1 MLHLSDKGGSFK
13 NMEMTKYHKIPSGS
27 HNGSH
32 GTEAFRVYFSASDT
46 SIGTAVITVTYRI
59 TKESELWYRTALIVS
74 ISCALFVLSMLCIIR
89 CRKQKPSALD
99 LAADSRFL
107 SIASAH
113 HDISGT
119 NHRGTSYVIGS
130 FDSAPSRRSKR
141 PSRVSRVSHRN
152 HRYQS
157 NDNTVNGM
165 GHLHTS
171 ECYAKDSECYQRI
184 TSSGTSTSSGSS
196 CSCSSSTDS
205 ESDPN
210 TSSSSYCP
218 HCHGKYANESGQEHS
233 ESVRLSQISFPMIDA
248 LDDTSPSM
256 NLIHNDHG
264 KISGITPPK
273 SNKWSLANQS
283 LGERLIG
290 RE

>member
-1 MLHLSDKGGSFK
+1 M
-13 NMEMTKYHKIPSGS
+13 
-27 HNGSH
+27 
-32 GTEAFRVYFSASDT
+32 YFSASDT
-46 SIGTAVITVTYRI
+46 SIGTAVITVSYVTAN
-59 TKESELWYRTALIVS
+59 KSELWYRTALIVS

-89 CRKQKPSALD
+89 CRKQKPTALE

-130 FDSAPSRRSKR
+130 FDSAPSRKSKR
-141 PSRVSRVSHRN
+141 SSRASRGSRGNRVSK
-152 HRYQS
+152 RYS
-157 NDNTVNGM
+157 THIRNDNAITT
-165 GHLHTS
+165 HLHTS

-218 HCHGKYANESGQEHS
+218 HCHGNNESGQEQS
-233 ESVRLSQISFPMIDA
+233 ESVRLSQISFPMIDT

-256 NLIHNDHG
+256 NNLLNSDHG